1 MNCTKLLA
9 VLILLTTHFSVFC
22 QKQSSLGIMAGP
34 DITFRY
40 IDGDLY
46 KDEIGK
52 FNYRFGL
59 NYTFQISNRIV
70 LEVGARYASIGYQ
83 TAKMDIQWG
92 SEHNGNGGYEPD
104 PNLPH
109 NFRNSSDYRF
119 VEFPLSAKYIL
130 KKGKFTPYIAAGIS
144 PNVYLNTRSVTI
156 IEAKTEISVSKTH
169 NINKLNLSAHAGFGI
184 DYQLNKSLEIY
195 MQPSFR
201 YYLKSISSGPI
212 KEYLYSAG
220 IELGIRKQF
229 R

>member
-1 MNCTKLLA
+1 
-9 VLILLTTHFSVFC
+9 
-22 QKQSSLGIMAGP
+22 MAGP

-119 VEFPLSAKYIL
+119 IEFPLSAKYIL